1 YIKNLELRSPIV
13 ALEYQERL
21 KERITEL
28 AEGIEIDE
36 ARLSQEIAILA
47 EKSDINEETVRLA
60 SHIVQFREMIKEG
73 GAIGRKL
80 DFLLQE
86 MHREINTIG
95 SKSGDLEISH
105 NVIEIKTELAKLR
118 EQVQNIE

>member
-1 YIKNLELRSPIV
+1 
-13 ALEYQERL
+13 LEYQKRL
-21 KERITEL
+21 KERIAEL
-28 AEGIEIDE
+28 AGGVEIDE
-36 ARLSQEIAILA
+36 ARMSQEIAILA

-60 SHIVQFREMIKEG
+60 SHIAQFREMIKAG

-95 SKSGDLEISH
+95 SKSGDLAISH